1 MQSFLGVIHI
11 TQLANIGPCDVPR
24 SSPSNVPWT
33 LPKDPIWPSRGR
45 QIRYV
50 LEEVPIWLRGE
61 VLKWHPGDVLIWR
74 SRDVP
79 GRLIREALRTLSEQF
94 FLTFFSELI
103 WLTKS
108 IWKYFNTQGVLRTL
122 WNLQD
127 GVFSEKL
134 VNALLAVN
142 YFRDRTSS

>member
-33 LPKDPIWPSRGR
+33 FPKDPIWPSRGR

-50 LEEVPIWLRGE
+50 PEEVRIWLRGE

-79 GRLIREALRTLSEQF
+79 GRLIREALRTLSQQF
-94 FLTFFSELI
+94 FFDFFFRTYMIDQIYLKAFQHSRCIENLVELAK
-103 WLTKS
+103 WS
-108 IWKYFNTQGVLRTL
+108 IFWKI
-122 WNLQD
+122 
-127 GVFSEKL
+127 S
-134 VNALLAVN
+134 
-142 YFRDRTSS
+142 